1 MKIAEV
7 VSVFPPYFGGMGNV
21 CYHNALG
28 LAKLGHDVTV
38 FTSNYPKVRYQYPKE
53 IKVKRLN
60 YLFKFGNAPFLPKLL
75 TLHDYDVI
83 HLHYPF
89 YFGDEIIYF
98 ISKIRKIKYV
108 VHYHMDV
115 AGKGIAKWFFAIHR
129 KIVMPFILK
138 GASKII
144 VSSLDYARS
153 SVLATIPTIED
164 KIVVIPNGVDV
175 NKFKIRKK
183 STALLEKYNIGRK
196 EKIILFVGGLDRPHY
211 FKGVNILIKSFANI
225 CIKNSRLLIVGDGDL
240 KDTYMQIA
248 KDIGIA
254 HKIIFAGRINDKEL
268 PNYFSL
274 CDFLVLPSIDRGEAF
289 GMVLI
294 EAMASGKAVIASNL
308 PGVRSVVSH
317 NNDGLLIKPGDS
329 IDLRNKM
336 EYLLKNTRIRN
347 KFGRN
352 GREKSVRLYS
362 WNVISR
368 KLNKIM
374 ATSVK

>member
-7 VSVFPPYFGGMGNV
+7 VANFPPYFGGIGNI
-21 CYHNALG
+21 CYHNSLG

-75 TLHDYDVI
+75 TLNDYDVI

-89 YFGDEIIYF
+89 YFGAEIIYF
-98 ISKIRKIKYV
+98 ISKIKKIKYV

-115 AGKGIAKWFFAIHR
+115 IGKGITKWIFVINR

-144 VSSLDYARS
+144 VSSLDYANS
-153 SVLATIPTIED
+153 SALKRIPNIAD
-164 KIVVIPNGVDV
+164 KIVVVTNGVDI
-175 NKFKIRKK
+175 NRFKIRKK
-183 STALLEKYNIGRK
+183 STALLKKYTIGMK
-196 EKIILFVGGLDRPHY
+196 EKIILFVGALDSPHY
-211 FKGVNILIKSFANI
+211 FKGINVLIKSFANI
-225 CIKNSRLLIVGDGDL
+225 SNINTKLLIVGDGNL
-240 KDTYMQIA
+240 KDTYMQFA
-248 KDIGIA
+248 KDIGVA
-254 HKIIFAGRINDKEL
+254 HKTIFAGRINDEEL

-308 PGVRSVVSH
+308 PGVRTVVSH
-317 NNDGLLIKPGDS
+317 NNDGLLVKPGD
-329 IDLRNKM
+329 ITDLRNKM

-352 GREKSVRLYS
+352 GREKSVKLYS
-362 WNVISR
+362 WSVVSR
-368 KLNKIM
+368 NLNKIM
-374 ATSVK
+374 EASVK